1 MADKYNIKDEL
12 TYADETLQGSL
23 SLIGMTMLTHPQY
36 NNAMR
41 STMNTSH
48 LRQFKNLQ
56 HPDFPGF
63 FTNGENTVGEN
74 SDGYKKIKN
83 DSTVFRKVV
92 KYGEM
97 VETPNVY
104 KLFIYDEK
112 KEQYDVI
119 TRVPS
124 EDLPE
129 MFGYDYDN
137 TEIDSWV
144 EGDFISEGTIAY
156 HSVSYDSDMN
166 YSFGRNVPTMYTLEP
181 WTSEDAMIISDDLPE
196 ELATIESEYVR
207 TMLNG
212 NTYPLNLYGNENT
225 YKPFPNIGES
235 VNNGILFA
243 TRPKINNQVLFDFE
257 DSRLM
262 SVNDGDTCYY
272 IDGEVIDIDI
282 YCNEEEIDRN
292 SFNEQI
298 LEYLD
303 AQDEYYREIVD
314 VCEEIFA
321 SGKKFTNEVD
331 YLYKRS
337 CEMLDREKRWITK
350 DSKTA
355 TMFIHFWIRK
365 NSLFEV
371 GNKGTGRFGNKSV
384 CACIR
389 KKEDMP
395 YYYDKH
401 GVKHHV
407 KLLINLL
414 AIINRT
420 TGGPLF
426 ELASNFCSRKV
437 SEEMRDLPT
446 LKDKEELLWKY
457 VNMMNSDQCK
467 KMKRTYSK
475 LSKKEKEAYIAYCEN
490 VRIHIHQ
497 PPMWEESPIFY
508 RLGKVKDTFDFIKPD
523 TVYINKWGREI
534 KCMNPAYIADMYI
547 IVLKQTSKK
556 GFSVRGI
563 GAINSKGL
571 PERSYKSK
579 SHLEVSSSTAIR
591 FGEFETLNFCV
602 AMMPEEVALFHA
614 LYRTSI
620 HGRRDLGEALLKND
634 EVIKVDKSYTSRV
647 AEYFNVI
654 LKSLGFDVQFVDSDT
669 EAFELNNDELT
680 EFSSNEKTYLCTE
693 YQKFLLERKETITN
707 DILQEYGVME
717 NDELQQMVIDEMVNG
732 GYLIG
737 DMHTEELV
745 RNANVKIPESVFA
758 SEDDITNTLHDIMG
772 E

>member
-156 HSVSYDSDMN
+156 HSVSYDSYMN

-337 CEMLDREKRWITK
+337 CEMLDRKKRWITK

-457 VNMMNSDQCK
+457 VDMMNSDQCK

-745 RNANVKIPESVFA
+745 RKSVFF
-758 SEDDITNTLHDIMG
+758 EQILRRG
-772 E
+772 CQ

>member
-1 MADKYNIKDEL
+1 MKKGDKLMADKYNIKDEL
-12 TYADETLQGSL
+12 LHADETLQGSL

-63 FTNGENTVGEN
+63 FTNGENTAGAN
-74 SDGYKKIKN
+74 SDGYKKIKH
-83 DSTVFRKVV
+83 DSTVFRKVS
-92 KYGEM
+92 KYKDM
-97 VETPNVY
+97 VEVPNVY
-104 KLFIYDEK
+104 KIFIYDEK
-112 KEQYDVI
+112 KEEYDVL
-119 TRVPS
+119 TRIPC

-137 TEIDSWV
+137 SEIDSWV
-144 EGDFISEGTIAY
+144 EGDFLAGGTVAY
-156 HSVSYDSDMN
+156 RSASYDSDMN
-166 YSFGRNVPTMYTLEP
+166 YSFGKNVPTMYTLEP
-181 WTSEDAMIISDDLPE
+181 WTSEDAMLISDDLVE

-207 TMLNG
+207 AMLNG
-212 NTYPLNLYGNENT
+212 NTYPLNLYGNEET
-225 YKPFPNIGES
+225 YKSFPDIGES
-235 VNNGILFA
+235 VHNGILFA
-243 TRPKINNQVLFDFE
+243 TRPKINNQVLYDFE
-257 DSRLM
+257 DSRLR

-282 YCNEEEIDRN
+282 YCNEEELERN
-292 SFNEQI
+292 SFNSQI
-298 LEYLD
+298 LDYLE
-303 AQDEYYREIVD
+303 AQDEYYREIKE
-314 VCEEIFA
+314 VCEEIMYE
-321 SGKKFTNEVD
+321 SGKGFTNEVD
-331 YLYKRS
+331 YLYKRA
-337 CEMLDREKRWITK
+337 CEMLDRKSRWVTK

-355 TMFIHFWIRK
+355 NMFVHFWIRK

-371 GNKGTGRFGNKSV
+371 GNKGTGRYGNKSV

-401 GVKHHV
+401 GNKHHV

-426 ELASNFCSRKV
+426 ELATNFCSRKV

-446 LKDKEELLWKY
+446 LKEKEELLWKY
-457 VNMMNSDQCK
+457 VGMMNSAQCK
-467 KMKRTYSK
+467 SMKLTYSK
-475 LSKKEKEAYIAYCEN
+475 LSKKEKEDYISYCEN

-547 IVLKQTSKK
+547 LVLKQTSKK

-614 LYRTSI
+614 LYRTSV
-620 HGRRDLGEALLKND
+620 HGRKDLGEALLKNE
-634 EVIKVDKSYTSRV
+634 EVVKIDKSYTSRV

-654 LKSLGFDVQFVDSDT
+654 LKSLGFEVQFIDSDN
-669 EAFELNNDELT
+669 EVFELDNGELIEFTT
-680 EFSSNEKTYLCTE
+680 EEKTYLCTE
-693 YQKFLLERKETITN
+693 YQKFLLERKEAITKS
-707 DILQEYGVME
+707 ILQEYGVME
-717 NDELQQMVIDEMVNG
+717 SDDLNQMVIDEMVNG
-732 GYLIG
+732 GYLVG

-745 RNANVKIPESVFA
+745 RNANV
-758 SEDDITNTLHDIMG
+758 
-772 E
+772 